1 LPVEI
6 TEYVDIESRA
16 KKLVTRVPTLI
27 ALLPA
32 NFATA
37 KSKRELYYDKHARVL
52 RDHMAA
58 AGYTETP
65 FEKNGD
71 VFKVPAQ
78 DDMLGHAKLGLFLAT
93 PFFEGKPLAP
103 MAVWDLLHA
112 TFEDI
117 AKRSPG
123 FTKVT
128 LEVVVQRPQPR
139 SYGVVRYSGNLLGLD
154 SSELQRAVQQIST
167 GIA

>member
-1 LPVEI
+1 LSVVI

-16 KKLVTRVPTLI
+16 RKLVTRVPTLI

-37 KSKRELYYDKHARVL
+37 KAKRELYYDKHARVL
-52 RDHMAA
+52 RDQIVA

-65 FEKNGD
+65 FEKEGE
-71 VFKVPAQ
+71 VYKVPAQ
-78 DDMLGHAKLGLFLAT
+78 DEMLGHAKLGLFLGT

-103 MAVWDLLHA
+103 MAVWDLLQA
-112 TFEDI
+112 TFQDI
-117 AKRSPG
+117 AQRARD

-154 SSELQRAVQQIST
+154 SSELQRAVHQISA
-167 GIA
+167 GFA

>member
-1 LPVEI
+1 MPVEM

-52 RDHMAA
+52 REQMAV
-58 AGYTETP
+58 AGFEETP

-71 VFKVPAQ
+71 VYKVPAQ
-78 DDMLGHAKLGLFLAT
+78 DDTLGHAKLGLFLGT

-112 TFEDI
+112 TFQDI
-117 AKRSPG
+117 AKRARD
-123 FTKVT
+123 FTRIT

-139 SYGVVRYSGNLLGLD
+139 SYGLVRYSGNLLGLD
-154 SSELQRAVQQIST
+154 SSELQRAVQQISA

>member
-1 LPVEI
+1 MSVEI

-37 KSKRELYYDKHARVL
+37 KAKRELYYDKHAQVL
-52 RDHMAA
+52 RNQIAA
-58 AGYTETP
+58 AGYEETP
-65 FEKNGD
+65 FEKD
-71 VFKVPAQ
+71 EESYRVPAQ
-78 DDMLGHAKLGLFLAT
+78 DDARGHAKLGLFLGA

-112 TFEDI
+112 TFQDI
-117 AKRSPG
+117 AKRAPD
-123 FTKVT
+123 FTRVT

-139 SYGVVRYSGNLLGLD
+139 SYGVAKYTGNILGLD
-154 SSELQRAVQQIST
+154 SSELQRAVQQIAA

>member
-1 LPVEI
+1 MPVQI
-6 TEYVDIESRA
+6 SEYVDIESRA

-37 KSKRELYYDKHARVL
+37 RSKRDLYYDKHAQVL
-52 RDHMAA
+52 REQIAA

-78 DDMLGHAKLGLFLAT
+78 DDMLGHAKLGLFLGT

-103 MAVWDLLHA
+103 MAVWDLLNA
-112 TFEDI
+112 AFADI
-117 AKRSPG
+117 VRRAPD

-128 LEVVVQRPQPR
+128 LEVVVQRPQAR
-139 SYGVVRYSGNLLGLD
+139 SYGLVKYSGSLLGLD
-154 SSELQRAVQQIST
+154 SSDLQRAVQQVSA